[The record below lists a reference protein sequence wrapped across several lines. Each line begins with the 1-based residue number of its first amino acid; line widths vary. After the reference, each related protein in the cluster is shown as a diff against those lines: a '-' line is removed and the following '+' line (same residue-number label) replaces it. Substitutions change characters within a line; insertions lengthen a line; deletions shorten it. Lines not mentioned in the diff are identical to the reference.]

1 MAERGGDGI
10 TLARMSLD
18 RRSSGDAL
26 VRVLAS
32 LTECGELPEREASDG
47 EVKNICPRCGAA
59 MSGNPPRCSRC
70 ARPTSIMHRFL
81 ALMKRYRARMAL
93 IVLFMVI
100 SSALGVL
107 TPYITS
113 GFYVDEVLT
122 EGGSF
127 FGAIGLVLLLS
138 VGTKLLSTV
147 NSIVSGL
154 VSCKMSADFIYEL
167 KKEVFSSFE
176 RLSVAF
182 FTGRQTGGL
191 MQMVDGDT
199 GTIYWLFGDG
209 LPYLL
214 VNLAQVFVIF
224 IIMLCISVPLTLL
237 TVAVIP
243 VAVLL
248 WRLAYSKMRSYNAR
262 RFSADRTLKALL
274 SGGEYPLRG
283 PKSGSGGCRSACIG
297 VLLCR
302 VSACDGD
309 TFAQRCGGMGG
320 RRTVR
325 YARGAFLRSVLYIH
339 YLCRNGP
346 RTYPVFLQHDI
357 RNVRLTQCNVSHYRY
372 S

>member
-1 MAERGGDGI
+1 M
-10 TLARMSLD
+10 
-18 RRSSGDAL
+18 
-26 VRVLAS
+26 
-32 LTECGELPEREASDG
+32 
-47 EVKNICPRCGAA
+47 
-59 MSGNPPRCSRC
+59 
-70 ARPTSIMHRFL
+70 
-81 ALMKRYRARMAL
+81 
-93 IVLFMVI
+93 
-100 SSALGVL
+100 
-107 TPYITS
+107 
-113 GFYVDEVLT
+113 
-122 EGGSF
+122 
-127 FGAIGLVLLLS
+127 
-138 VGTKLLSTV
+138 
-147 NSIVSGL
+147 
-154 VSCKMSADFIYEL
+154 
-167 KKEVFSSFE
+167 
-176 RLSVAF
+176 AF

-274 SGGEYPLRG
+274 SDVFGGMRVVKTFAKEQEENARFEGVSQAQADADLHASVFFSAAFPL
-283 PKSGSGGCRSACIG
+283 
-297 VLLCR
+297 
-302 VSACDGD
+302 CDGD